1 MGLDWSASG
10 NDKNVQINW
19 RPGGSGANVG
29 DHHTFDFR
37 ISRNPGGANVLG
49 STNFS
54 IQLVMANGD
63 LSDSIKLCNY
73 AKLDRSVGGFSPQTG
88 TGVFRPLLQTVR
100 VPLSAF
106 TNADLT

>member
-1 MGLDWSASG
+1 
-10 NDKNVQINW
+10 
-19 RPGGSGANVG
+19 
-29 DHHTFDFR
+29 
-37 ISRNPGGANVLG
+37 
-49 STNFS
+49 
-54 IQLVMANGD
+54 MANGD

-106 TNADLT
+106 TNADLTQVRGIKFTFNESPTGSVYLANLRFTK